1 MDDLIATGGT
11 LSAAVQLF
19 EHLGCTVREV
29 GAIVNLPELNG
40 SLRLERMGVEVFS
53 LCEFTEAE

>member
-11 LSAAVQLF
+11 LCAAVQLF
-19 EHLGCTVREV
+19 ERLGCTVKEV
-29 GAIVNLPELNG
+29 AAIVNLPELNG
-40 SLRLERMGVEVFS
+40 SKRLERLGVRVFS